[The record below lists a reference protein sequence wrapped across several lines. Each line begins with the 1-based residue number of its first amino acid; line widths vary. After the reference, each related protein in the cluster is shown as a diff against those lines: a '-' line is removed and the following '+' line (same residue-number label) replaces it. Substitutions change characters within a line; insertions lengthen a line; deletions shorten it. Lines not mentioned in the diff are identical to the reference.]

1 MNQKRYPLLPLIILC
16 AGIILTLFGCG
27 GTPSTTTPPPSS
39 TASLGAQLYT
49 DNCARCHGVNRQGSS
64 LGIALPKTNPV
75 IANDTAAELAT
86 FISVHRIAIIFTPDQ
101 VSALVDFLKNG

>member
-1 MNQKRYPLLPLIILC
+1 MNQKRHLLVLLIILC
-16 AGIILTLFGCG
+16 ASIILTLFGCG

-39 TASLGAQLYT
+39 TVSSGAQIYSA
-49 DNCARCHGVNRQGSS
+49 NCAACHGTNRQGSS

-101 VSALVDFLKNG
+101 VAALVDFLKNG